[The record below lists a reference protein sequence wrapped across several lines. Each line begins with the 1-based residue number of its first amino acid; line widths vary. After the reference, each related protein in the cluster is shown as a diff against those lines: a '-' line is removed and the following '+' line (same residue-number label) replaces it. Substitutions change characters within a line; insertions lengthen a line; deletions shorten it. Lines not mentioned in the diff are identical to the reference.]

1 MIIDQLITV
10 GEQLYR
16 RGLQTPRSGNL
27 SARTDEAF
35 FITKTGTNM
44 GQLTKAQF
52 VQVCIDETIAIPPEA
67 SVETRVHRGVYNQT
81 DARAVVHAHPPYA
94 IALAQVSGE
103 EGITPIHNEG
113 LAGLRWIPVI
123 DTAVAGEDTG
133 EDVAGIAAQLR
144 RSPALVI
151 RGHGAFT
158 IGASPDEA
166 LYRMFLLEEV
176 CKINAILRSIK

>member
-1 MIIDQLITV
+1 MIIDELITV

-27 SARTDEAF
+27 SARTDRSF
-35 FITKTGTNM
+35 FITRTGTNM
-44 GQLTKAQF
+44 GLLTRAQF
-52 VQVCIDETIAIPPEA
+52 VQVCIDENIPVPPEA
-67 SVETRVHRGVYNQT
+67 SVETSVHRGVYNRT
-81 DARAVVHAHPPYA
+81 EARAVVHAHPPYA

-123 DTAVAGEDTG
+123 GTSVAGEDTG
-133 EDVAGIAAQLR
+133 EDVASIAAQLQ

-158 IGASPDEA
+158 IGGSPDEA

-176 CKINAILRSIK
+176 CKINAIVKSIG